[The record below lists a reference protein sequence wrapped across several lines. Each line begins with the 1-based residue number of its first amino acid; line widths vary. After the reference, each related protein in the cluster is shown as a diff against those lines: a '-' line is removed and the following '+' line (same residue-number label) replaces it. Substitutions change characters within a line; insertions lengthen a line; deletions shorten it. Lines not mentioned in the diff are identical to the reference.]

1 MFVVALLTLVSTVPS
16 LMPCFETRVLL
27 GYAILLGNYELVI
40 SMENCLVQ
48 QIRIRLQRIMQSFV
62 VQRVVL
68 D

>member
-1 MFVVALLTLVSTVPS
+1 
-16 LMPCFETRVLL
+16 MPCFETRVLP
-27 GYAILLGNYELVI
+27 GYAILIGNYELVI
-40 SMENCLVQ
+40 SRENCLVQ